1 MANLKAVVGFC
12 VCIFVLLAILEIQL
26 AESGRGFRGGRY
38 RASRYRASRSYRSPS
53 RVRNSVR
60 VRNRVR
66 VRSGSSPFSRT
77 TFKAALIGGS
87 IYGASRYMRTSRY
100 RRDPYA
106 MPTVCTNNYDSD
118 GNGTVYGYF
127 ICPRNGEPESYTYC
141 CGNSLRERCCAYFS
155 EHGDDK
161 GRTAGIVVGVI
172 ILIIVISIIVYC
184 VCKRSGTSGKI
195 VRKFSSKN
203 SNKEQYA
210 AVHKDPGPVDMVHV
224 PTQPGQQYPDNYG
237 PAPPYSQ
244 QPGSPAPSYPAPYDQ
259 PGYPTS
265 EKGPLPDGDVNQ
277 GGQPYPPQPGMNPYP
292 PQGNMPYPP
301 QGNMPYPPQGNMPY
315 PTQGNMP
322 YPPQGNMPYPPPGQ
336 GGPPPPQGY
345 GGAAYP
351 PVDPPPYPAM

>member
-12 VCIFVLLAILEIQL
+12 VCVFILLAILEIQL
-26 AESGRGFRGGRY
+26 SESRRSGGGYRSTRVRY
-38 RASRYRASRSYRSPS
+38 RSSRSYRSYPS
-53 RVRNSVR
+53 SSRNRVR

-66 VRSGSSPFSRT
+66 IRSGSSPFSRT

-141 CGNSLRERCCAYFS
+141 CGSSLRERCCAYFS

-184 VCKRSGTSGKI
+184 VCKRSGTGGKI

-203 SNKEQYA
+203 SR
-210 AVHKDPGPVDMVHV
+210 PVDMVHV
-224 PTQPGQQYPDNYG
+224 PTQPGQQYPDGYG
-237 PAPPYSQ
+237 QVPPYSQ
-244 QPGSPAPSYPAPYDQ
+244 QPGYPAQPYPPPHGQ
-259 PGYPTS
+259 PGYPTP
-265 EKGPLPDGDVNQ
+265 EKGPLPDGVVNQ

-301 QGNMPYPPQGNMPY
+301 QGNMPYPPPGNMA
-315 PTQGNMP
+315 
-322 YPPQGNMPYPPPGQ
+322 YPPQGNMQYPPPGQ
-336 GGPPPPQGY
+336 GGPPPPQGF

-351 PVDPPPYPAM
+351 PVDPPPYAAM

>member
-12 VCIFVLLAILEIQL
+12 VCVFILLAILEIQL
-26 AESGRGFRGGRY
+26 SESRRSGGGYRSTRVRY
-38 RASRYRASRSYRSPS
+38 RSSRSYRSYPS
-53 RVRNSVR
+53 SSRNRVR

-66 VRSGSSPFSRT
+66 IRSGSSPFSRT

-141 CGNSLRERCCAYFS
+141 CGSSLRERCCAYFS

-184 VCKRSGTSGKI
+184 VCKRSGTGGKI

-203 SNKEQYA
+203 SR
-210 AVHKDPGPVDMVHV
+210 PVDMVHV
-224 PTQPGQQYPDNYG
+224 PTQPGQQYPDGYG
-237 PAPPYSQ
+237 QVPPYSQ
-244 QPGSPAPSYPAPYDQ
+244 QPGEAEDPTIPEDLATGYPAQPYPPPHGQ
-259 PGYPTS
+259 PGYPTP
-265 EKGPLPDGDVNQ
+265 EKGPLPDGVVNQ

-301 QGNMPYPPQGNMPY
+301 QGNMPYPPPGNMA
-315 PTQGNMP
+315 
-322 YPPQGNMPYPPPGQ
+322 YPPQGNMQYPPPGQ
-336 GGPPPPQGY
+336 GGPPPPQGF

-351 PVDPPPYPAM
+351 PVDPPPYAAM